1 MNQKLNS
8 VINSKKKSSVLVWVI
23 FFLLI
28 LTWGSSFILIKK
40 GLTVFSSN
48 EVGALRTAISSLVL
62 LPFVILRF
70 SKISLKQWKLLAILG
85 VMNGL
90 LPPFL
95 FAKAQTGIDSH
106 LAGVLNSLTPLLT
119 LLIGLLFFHLK
130 TKWYN
135 VLGII
140 IGLLGTIGLL
150 SISGGKSL
158 EFNFSYGIYIII
170 ATTCYG
176 ISANIIKY
184 LLYDLDAISIAAFS
198 FFIVGVPLIFYLLG
212 FTDILHQLKY
222 DNNFCEGIIYITIL
236 AVFGTA
242 IALIAFN
249 KLIKMTNVIFA
260 TSITYLIPVVAL
272 LWGIMDGESLG
283 IINLLWISVIII
295 GVVLV
300 NASNKKFTKK

>member
-70 SKISLKQWKLLAILG
+70 SRISLKQWKLLAILG
-85 VMNGL
+85 VLNGL

-198 FFIVGVPLIFYLLG
+198 FFIVGIPLIFYLLG
-212 FTDILHQLKY
+212 FTDILHQFKY
-222 DNNFCEGIIYITIL
+222 DNNFSEGIIYISIL

>member
-1 MNQKLNS
+1 
-8 VINSKKKSSVLVWVI
+8 VKKKSVITKNQNIKSVVFVWLI

-48 EVGALRTAISSLVL
+48 EVGALRTAISTLVL
-62 LPFVILRF
+62 LPIVFIRF
-70 SKISLKQWKLLAILG
+70 SSISLKQWKLLAILG
-85 VMNGL
+85 VLNGL

-95 FAKAQTGIDSH
+95 FAEAQTGIDSH

-119 LLIGLLFFHLK
+119 LLVGLIFFRLK
-130 TKWYN
+130 TKWFN
-135 VLGII
+135 ILGII
-140 IGLLGTIGLL
+140 IGFCGTIGLL
-150 SISGGKSL
+150 SISGGKSF

-170 ATTCYG
+170 ATTCYA

-184 LLYDLDAISIAAFS
+184 LLNDVDAVSIAAFS
-198 FFIVGVPLIFYLLG
+198 FFIVGIPLIIYLLA
-212 FTDILHQLKY
+212 FTDIVHQFNY
-222 DNNFCEGIIYITIL
+222 DNNFCEGFIYIAIL
-236 AVFGTA
+236 GVFGTA

-249 KLIKMTNVIFA
+249 KLIKMTNVMFA

-272 LWGIMDGESLG
+272 FWGIFDGESFG
-283 IINLLWISVIII
+283 IINLLWISVIIV

-300 NASNKKFTKK
+300 NASSKKFTKK